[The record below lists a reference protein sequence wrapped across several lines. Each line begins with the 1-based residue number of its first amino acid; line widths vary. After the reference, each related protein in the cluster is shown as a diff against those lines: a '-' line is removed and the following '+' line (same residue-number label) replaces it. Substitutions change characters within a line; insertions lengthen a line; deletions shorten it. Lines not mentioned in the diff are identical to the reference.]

1 MLAKLRS
8 SVATEKEGLEAELKA
23 TRDEALKLK
32 EIASMQLSQ
41 INTLLLDK
49 VNLQG
54 DALNLRSQSLNRG
67 NGDSLPPEALLQLE
81 SLRSEAAAR
90 QDQLEQTKEKLSKA
104 RQFIREQDR
113 LFKEQHASRG
123 GEVSF
128 GSEEESYKAQ
138 IEALQAALSKQQA
151 LNDDIES
158 RYQRESRLMLS
169 AWQEM
174 GMQAARSRVG
184 RDDQPV
190 GARAPPARRV
200 PSSVA
205 ASSCLHVF

>member
-1 MLAKLRS
+1 MDKDQLEVLAKLRS
-8 SVATEKEGLEAELKA
+8 SVATEKEGLEAEL
-23 TRDEALKLK
+23 RVSREEAAKLK
-32 EIASMQLSQ
+32 DTASMQLSQ

-49 VNLQG
+49 VSLQG
-54 DALNLRSQSLNRG
+54 DALNLRSQSLDKR

-90 QDQLEQTKEKLSKA
+90 QDQLDQTKEKLSKA

-113 LFKEQHASRG
+113 LFKEQHALRRG
-123 GEVSF
+123 EASF

-174 GMQAARSRVG
+174 GMQAARSKIG
-184 RDDQPV
+184 QDDQPV
-190 GARAPPARRV
+190 GARAPPAR
-200 PSSVA
+200 
-205 ASSCLHVF
+205 